1 MMMKKISLIV
11 TIALGGFM
19 LAQSGN
25 VFAESEKNLYEEE
38 EVMYQTHATEP
49 GGPGDPAAPIDDYLP
64 LLMVAGGA
72 LALYAVRRR
81 QMMLNK

>member
-1 MMMKKISLIV
+1 MKKISLIL
-11 TIALGGFM
+11 TITLGGFL

-25 VFAESEKNLYEEE
+25 VFADSENSLYEEE
-38 EVMYQTHATEP
+38 EVMYQTHSPTQ
-49 GGPGDPAAPIDDYLP
+49 PGDPAAPIDDYLP

>member
-1 MMMKKISLIV
+1 MMKKITLLLMMG
-11 TIALGGFM
+11 LGSM
-19 LAQSGN
+19 LLAQSGN

-38 EVMYQTHATEP
+38 EVMYQTHDTNP

>member
-1 MMMKKISLIV
+1 MMKKITLLLMMGLSSML
-11 TIALGGFM
+11 

-38 EVMYQTHATEP
+38 EVMYQTNATEP

-64 LLMVAGGA
+64 VLMVAGVA
-72 LALYAVRRR
+72 LALYAVRQR
-81 QMMLNK
+81 QALLNK

>member
-25 VFAESEKNLYEEE
+25 VFAESEKSLYEEE
-38 EVMYQTHATEP
+38 EVIYQTHAPTA
-49 GGPGDPAAPIDDYLP
+49 PGDEPSAPIDDYLP

>member
-1 MMMKKISLIV
+1 MKKITLLLMMG
-11 TIALGGFM
+11 LGSM
-19 LAQSGN
+19 LLAQSGN

-38 EVMYQTHATEP
+38 EVMYQTHDTNP